1 MFKILKKKEIAPKT
15 FYYDVEA
22 PLIAKKIQA
31 GQFIVLRIDEKGE
44 RIPLSYCGADAER
57 GVINLIIQAVGKTS
71 EKLNDMKEGEAI
83 LDMVGPL
90 GKPTEIEK
98 YGTCVLMGGGFGAGA
113 IIPIAIA
120 LKDAGNHIIS
130 IVGAREKKL
139 LMMEKELREV
149 SDEVMV
155 TTDDGSYGMKG
166 MVTDALSEI
175 LADRKVHFI
184 IGIGPVPMMKAI
196 SNMTKPHGIKTM
208 VSLNSVMVD
217 GTGMCGSCRVTVGG
231 VTKFACVDGPD
242 FDGHQVD
249 YEELSKRI
257 KMFEKFEKM
266 AYDRYLNQKHNCHI
280 DKQVNQLKKQ

>member
-1 MFKILKKKEIAPKT
+1 MFKILKKKEIAAKT
-15 FYYDVEA
+15 FYYEMEA
-22 PLIAKKIQA
+22 PLIAKKIKA

-44 RIPLSYCGADAER
+44 RIPLSYCGADPER
-57 GVINLIIQAVGKTS
+57 EVISLIIQSVGKTS
-71 EKLNDMKEGEAI
+71 EKLNDMKEGDAI

-90 GKPTEIEK
+90 GTPTEIEK
-98 YGTCVLMGGGFGAGA
+98 YGTCILLGGGFGAGA

-120 LKDAGNHIIS
+120 LKKSGNHVIS

-139 LMMEKELREV
+139 ILMEKELREV
-149 SDEVMV
+149 SDDVKV

-175 LADRKVHFI
+175 LADREAHFVL
-184 IGIGPVPMMKAI
+184 GIGPIPMMKAI
-196 SNMTKPHGIKTM
+196 SNMTKPYGIKTM

-249 YEELSKRI
+249 YEELSSRI
-257 KMFEKFEKM
+257 KMFEKFEKI
-266 AYDRYLNQKHNCHI
+266 AYDQYLNHKHSCHI
-280 DKQVNQLKKQ
+280 DKPAEK